1 MTATLV
7 PPATSSAATARRRL
21 VGFGSRY
28 GIVLAL
34 LLLLIAAAI
43 WAPNFYR
50 PSVLRNTARQASILG
65 IVTLG
70 QYLVLMVRGIDLS
83 VPAVIAFTAVL
94 VAESGPG
101 LGQGLLVMVAIAV
114 VVGLLNGYLVVRRG
128 VPAFVATFGMYVTV
142 EGVRLA
148 YTQGSASGS
157 VAPSIT
163 TLGRS
168 TLFGLTYSV
177 WVWLLLM
184 VVAAL
189 FLYRTAAGRRMVMTG
204 ANPEMAALSGIRTQ
218 RIVVGAFITSALLA
232 ALSALF
238 LAGSAGY
245 VDRFIGQGSDLDS
258 VTAALL
264 GGARFGGGEGSLLGA
279 AAGCLVI
286 AGLLT
291 FIVLMGWSPQLQL
304 IAKGAVL
311 LGALALQASL
321 RPRTP

>member
-1 MTATLV
+1 MVPQATA
-7 PPATSSAATARRRL
+7 SAALARRRL
-21 VGFGSRY
+21 VGLGSRY

-34 LLLLIAAAI
+34 LLLLVAAAI

-50 PSVLRNTARQASILG
+50 PSVLRNTSRQASILG

-101 LGQGLLVMVAIAV
+101 LGRGLLVVVAIV
-114 VVGLLNGYLVVRRG
+114 VMVGLLNGYLVVWRR

-148 YTQGSASGS
+148 YTHGSASGS

-168 TLFGLTYSV
+168 TLLGLTYSV
-177 WVWLLLM
+177 WVWVLLM
-184 VVAAL
+184 AIVAV
-189 FLYRTAAGRRMVMTG
+189 FLHRTAAGRRMVMTG
-204 ANPEMAALSGIRTQ
+204 ANPEMAALSGIPTQ
-218 RIVVGAFITSALLA
+218 RIIVSAFVASAALA

-264 GGARFGGGEGSLLGA
+264 GGARFGGGEGSLVGA

-311 LGALALQASL
+311 LGALALQAVL
-321 RPRTP
+321 RPRTS